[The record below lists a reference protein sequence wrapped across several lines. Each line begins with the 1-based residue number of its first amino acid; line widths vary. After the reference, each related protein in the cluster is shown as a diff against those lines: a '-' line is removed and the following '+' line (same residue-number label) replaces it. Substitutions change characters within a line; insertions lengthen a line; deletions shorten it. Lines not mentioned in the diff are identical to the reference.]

1 MIFMCLSNV
10 VSTDTIR
17 TSSRFTDHQ
26 VVNHNDAT
34 L

>member
-10 VSTDTIR
+10 VSTDTNR
-17 TSSRFTDHQ
+17 RFTDHQ